1 MQLTRYT
8 DYSLRL
14 LMLLGLR
21 SGKLLTIQRVSDAYG
36 ISRNHLV
43 KIVNQLSSLGM
54 VETNRGRKGGI
65 RLAMDPKEIVVGR
78 LIRELEPTLRIAECF
93 DEKTNNCVISAVCM
107 LKPALNRALG
117 EFFRVLDDY
126 TLADLIESR
135 KELGLPLGIGTPP
148 PALSESRSSMVVSLG
163 G

>member
-43 KIVNQLSSLGM
+43 KIVNHLATLGM

-65 RLAMDPKEIVVGR
+65 RLAMDPADIVVGQ

-93 DEKTNNCVISAVCM
+93 DEQTNNCVISSVCM
-107 LKPALNRALG
+107 LKPALNRALE
-117 EFFRVLDDY
+117 EFFRVLDGY

-135 KELGLPLGIGTPP
+135 KELGLPLGIGSPP
-148 PALSESRSSMVVSLG
+148 PAMAKPRDNALVSLG

>member
-21 SGKLLTIQRVSDAYG
+21 SGKLMTIQRVSDAYG

-43 KIVNQLSSLGM
+43 KIVNHLSGLGM

-65 RLAMDPKEIVVGR
+65 RLAMEPKDIVVGE

-93 DEKTNNCVISAVCM
+93 DEKSNSCVISTACM
-107 LKPALNRALG
+107 LKPALSLALK
-117 EFFRVLDDY
+117 EFFRVLDNY
-126 TLADLIESR
+126 TLADLLESR

-148 PALSESRSSMVVSLG
+148 AALRAPRSGILVNLG
-163 G
+163 S